1 MFILAKLACLTSADR
16 RGSRLASAGWYRER
30 SGLRWGQRLIDNRR
44 WVSDRPCIGWAPTLD
59 RQADYDVKQPLYTP
73 FVPPPPLVETSVD
86 RAPAP
91 TVMTLFGT
99 RPEAIKLAPV
109 LQQLEALSLQVRTI
123 NVTSAQ
129 HTDLLYPFIQFFNL
143 RVDYDLHVLRACQTP
158 QSVCL
163 RVVSGL
169 GPILQ
174 REQPA
179 VLLVQGDTTTALA
192 GALAAHHRGI
202 AVAHVEAGLRSGDV
216 ASPYPEEVNRRWI
229 TRLADYHFA
238 ATIHNC
244 ETLQSEGVPAD
255 RIVVTG
261 NPVVDA
267 LRTVLEQGAVSA
279 PGPEGPDEVTAPPT
293 GVKRLVLTTHRRES
307 FGAWMEAQMRVLRA
321 FVARHPDVELVFPV
335 HPNPAVRLPA
345 QALLA
350 GRERIR
356 LLAPLPY
363 FDFIRLLRSAWLIV
377 TDSGGIQEE
386 APTLGKPVL
395 VLRDTTERPEA
406 LAAGVA
412 RLTGRD
418 PQRLEAML
426 EDVYGAGDWREGPE
440 GFVAGA
446 NPFGDGRAGQRIVQ
460 ALAGWLHETAPRR
473 GGRR

>member
-1 MFILAKLACLTSADR
+1 MYS
-16 RGSRLASAGWYRER
+16 
-30 SGLRWGQRLIDNRR
+30 
-44 WVSDRPCIGWAPTLD
+44 
-59 RQADYDVKQPLYTP
+59 VKQLPYSTFALQ
-73 FVPPPPLVETSVD
+73 PPLVGTNVD
-86 RAPAP
+86 EAPVPA
-91 TVMTLFGT
+91 VMTLFGT

-109 LQQLEALSLQVRTI
+109 LRHLDALAPEVRTI

-129 HTDLLYPFIQFFNL
+129 HTDLLYPFIQFFKL
-143 RVDYDLHVLRACQTP
+143 RTDYDLHVLRACQTP
-158 QSVCL
+158 QAVCL
-163 RVVSGL
+163 RVAAGL
-169 GPILQ
+169 GPILE
-174 REQPA
+174 RERPA

-202 AVAHVEAGLRSGDV
+202 AVAHVEAGLRSGDMK
-216 ASPYPEEVNRRWI
+216 SPYPEEINRRWI
-229 TRLADYHFA
+229 TRLASYHFA
-238 ATIHNC
+238 ATAHNR
-244 ETLQSEGVPAD
+244 ETLRSEGVLAD

-267 LRTVLEQGAVSA
+267 LHMVLEQMAADTPATNASSQ
-279 PGPEGPDEVTAPPT
+279 
-293 GVKRLVLTTHRRES
+293 GVKRIVLTTHRRES
-307 FGAWMEAQMRVLRA
+307 FGRWMEAQLRVLRA

-335 HPNPAVRLPA
+335 HPNPAVQLPA
-345 QALLA
+345 QALL
-350 GRERIR
+350 GGCPRIR

-418 PQRLEAML
+418 PQRLHAML
-426 EDVYGAGDWREGPE
+426 EDVYCTGGWREGPE
-440 GFVAGA
+440 GFGV

-460 ALAGWLHETAPRR
+460 ALHGWLHEMTPRR
-473 GGRR
+473 GWR